1 MSASLMS
8 REDVAGR
15 RAGRST
21 RFFVTGGTGFLGSHL
36 AVALLKRG
44 HPVCL
49 LARSLEQQSAEDR
62 VQALLDWFGLPADRR
77 RELRIVEG
85 DITRPGLGVEPVLL
99 REVLQHTDEIVHCAS
114 NTAFSE
120 RKRVEV
126 EAVNG
131 GGLSQV
137 LICARASSAY
147 FFHHVS
153 TAFVAG
159 NTSGRCAEEPAT
171 PRGFHNAYEETKCRG
186 ERMVMAACRD
196 AGLRLAIYRPSIVY
210 GDSRT
215 GRSLLF
221 NALYHPVRTALFIRD
236 LYEKDIR
243 EGGGRKAQ
251 EMGVRTDP
259 DGTMRLPLRIEVARE
274 GGINLIPVDFFTD
287 AFLSIMEGA
296 PDGGI
301 FHLVNDRVTRL
312 EELIDYTCRLLRVT
326 GIEACGP
333 EAFAAVPR
341 NGIEMLFDR
350 YVEPYVPYMRDARRF
365 EATNSRALLQR
376 SGVAC
381 PEFDYDMFA
390 RCMSFAIGAGWR
402 SPVLP
407 PRGVTQ
413 HQ

>member
-1 MSASLMS
+1 MSPSLMS
-8 REDVAGR
+8 CEDVARR
-15 RAGRST
+15 RAGRPT
-21 RFFVTGGTGFLGSHL
+21 RFFLTGGTGFLGSHL
-36 AVALLKRG
+36 AVALLRKG
-44 HPVCL
+44 HRVCL
-49 LARSLEQQSAEDR
+49 LARALEQRPAEDR
-62 VQALLDWFGLPADRR
+62 VQALLDWFGLPADLR

-85 DITRPGLGVEPVLL
+85 DITRPGLGAEPVVL
-99 REVLQHTDEIVHCAS
+99 REALQHTDEIIHCAS

-120 RKRVEV
+120 RKRVAV

-137 LICARASSAY
+137 LECARASSAY

-159 NTSGRCAEEPAT
+159 DTSGRCAEEPAA

-196 AGLRLAIYRPSIVY
+196 SGLRLAIYRPSIVY

-221 NALYHPVRTALFIRD
+221 NGLYYPVRTALFIKD

-243 EGGGRKAQ
+243 EGGGRKAG
-251 EMGVRTDP
+251 EMGVRREP
-259 DGTMRLPLRIEVARE
+259 DGTMQLPLRIEVVRE
-274 GGINLIPVDFFTD
+274 GGINLIPVDYFTH
-287 AFLSIMEGA
+287 AFLTIMEGA
-296 PDGGI
+296 PEGGI
-301 FHLVNDRVTRL
+301 FHLVNDRVTRI

-326 GIEACGP
+326 GIEACEP
-333 EAFAAVPR
+333 EAFTLVPR
-341 NGIEMLFDR
+341 NAIEILFEQ

-365 EATNSRALLQR
+365 TVTHSRPVLQR

-381 PEFDYDMFA
+381 PEFDYEMFA
-390 RCMSFAIGAGWR
+390 RCISFAIEAGWR
-402 SPVLP
+402 SPVLT
-407 PRGVTQ
+407 PRGVAQ
-413 HQ
+413 RQ